1 MVKKIKLDGCDA
13 FLIKDDLYVL
23 INLEDECA
31 VIARM
36 SEIGGKPKGMCLESP
51 ISLKALHK
59 ILTADN
65 ELDILIAA
73 LEG

>member
-1 MVKKIKLDGCDA
+1 MRKIKIDGCDA
-13 FLIKDDLYVL
+13 FLIRDDLAVL
-23 INLEDECA
+23 IDLEAECA
-31 VIARM
+31 VISRL
-36 SEIGGKPKGMCLESP
+36 SESGPDPDGLCLESP

-59 ILTADN
+59 IYTADN